1 MLKTNVTSTVL
12 TYNPFSQFSYVHNQ
26 SFMWRWY
33 CSSPMT
39 GGFIVFNLCAHYL
52 SRVSAG
58 SSEYALISPA
68 NMSPDS
74 PDRRLM
80 GSTMAAKTVGT
91 GRGVSLTGNC
101 SSSSSS
107 VASTYTA
114 AAVFGQRP
122 KVSCCAASGLWPC
135 TRYCLVFGAITHP
148 SCSRLSSSLVPKST
162 AHCFTN
168 LESLF
173 DIEIRQACLTPLGN
187 ITTIFSFVDS

>member
-1 MLKTNVTSTVL
+1 MNRWREADI
-12 TYNPFSQFSYVHNQ
+12 VHLPRQ
-26 SFMWRWY
+26 
-33 CSSPMT
+33 
-39 GGFIVFNLCAHYL
+39 
-52 SRVSAG
+52 AG
-58 SSEYALISPA
+58 SREYALISPA

-80 GSTMAAKTVGT
+80 GSTMVAKTVGI

-101 SSSSSS
+101 SSSSAA
-107 VASTYTA
+107 VVLADT

-173 DIEIRQACLTPLGN
+173 DIETIPICLNSLRE
-187 ITTIFSFVDS
+187 FSFVNS